1 MSWIFS
7 WAMSHICGNDEYWS
21 QLGATNR
28 PENIV
33 IRYVS
38 FVSLS
43 RLFACRRC
51 QFSFTYRFFTG
62 LSLRLRADIS
72 KVTAYERIQ
81 HLYLLIIFS
90 YVQFT

>member
-33 IRYVS
+33 ICCVS

-43 RLFACRRC
+43 RLFACKVVDVVSFHLPTD
-51 QFSFTYRFFTG
+51 FSLVYRSAFGQTFPRSQPTRESNTSTY
-62 LSLRLRADIS
+62 
-72 KVTAYERIQ
+72 
-81 HLYLLIIFS
+81 
-90 YVQFT
+90 